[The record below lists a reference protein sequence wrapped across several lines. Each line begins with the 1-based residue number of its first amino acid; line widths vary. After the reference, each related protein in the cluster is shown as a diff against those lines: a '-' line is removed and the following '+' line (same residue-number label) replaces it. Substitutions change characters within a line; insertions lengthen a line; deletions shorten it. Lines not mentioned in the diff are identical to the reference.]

1 MKNQLV
7 KSAWF
12 MAAVVGAFTFSSCN
26 NNDDPNPGPVDL
38 GEEVDVAIGVQL
50 AGRPGGPALK
60 AASTADDLNFGSTLK
75 TIDNIVIVPYVG
87 SNAASNIVFGTFNP
101 NTSGGDNSKK
111 YVNASIP
118 QATNM
123 FRVYGN
129 VAGDFASAK
138 GVTIPDLDNASYA
151 TSIPDGSVLTD
162 VYPAHPLY
170 YYVEAVGANSDATGF
185 KVGTSSTAGDVYTTA
200 TNNPADGTVGTNNRV
215 VITKNLR
222 YGVGALAAA
231 VLDGVKDG
239 ENAADSIFFMGTVE
253 SDSVKVT
260 ANSYLAWK
268 DFTSK
273 DSIVVTGIVI
283 EKQAKGFNADFTPK
297 ADVVSVYAGAA
308 DTALV
313 SSKLAYN
320 SGSTGTIDNK
330 GNIYSVVAPTTET
343 SIVVNFQFR
352 NNTSRYFVLN
362 SEDSEIS
369 STGKYSLANVVAPGD
384 YFYLATTLNRDN
396 NGDRDI
402 FAAFTS
408 TLLNATVNDWGKA
421 SQSPVQ
427 TVDVELGITVETDWA
442 EGIVYDVEL

>member
-26 NNDDPNPGPVDL
+26 NNDDPNPNPVDL

-50 AGRPGGPALK
+50 ASRPGGPALK

-87 SNAASNIVFGTFNP
+87 SNAASNIVFGPFDPTAGGTDI
-101 NTSGGDNSKK
+101 NTK

-138 GVTIPDLDNASYA
+138 GVTIPDLDNAAYTA
-151 TSIPDGSVLTD
+151 SIPDGSVLAD

-170 YYVEAVGANSDATGF
+170 YYVEAVGTDGGDTGF
-185 KVGTSSTAGDVYTTA
+185 KVGTGVTAGDVYTTA
-200 TNNPADGTVGTNNRV
+200 TNNPTDGTVGTNNRV
-215 VITKNLR
+215 VITKPLR

-239 ENAADSIFFMGTVE
+239 ENAADSIFFMGTVD

-308 DTALV
+308 DSVLV
-313 SSKLAYN
+313 SGKLSYGDDGAIN
-320 SGSTGTIDNK
+320 NT

-362 SEDSEIS
+362 SEDSEVS
-369 STGKYSLANVVAPGD
+369 STGKYGLTNVVAPGD

-396 NGDRDI
+396 NGNKDI

>member
-7 KSAWF
+7 KSAGF

-87 SNAASNIVFGTFNP
+87 SSAASNIVFGTFDP
-101 NTSGGDNSKK
+101 TAGGTDINTK

-138 GVTIPDLDNASYA
+138 GVTIPDLDNTAYTA
-151 TSIPDGSVLTD
+151 SIPDGSVLTD

-170 YYVEAVGANSDATGF
+170 YYVEAVGTDDGDTGF
-185 KVGTSSTAGDVYTTA
+185 KVGTGATASDVYTTA
-200 TNNPADGTVGTNNRV
+200 TNNPTDGTVGTNNRV

-231 VLDGVKDG
+231 VLDGVANG
-239 ENAADSIFFMGTVE
+239 ENAADSIFFMGTVD
-253 SDSVKVT
+253 SDSVAV
-260 ANSYLAWK
+260 AADSYLAWK
-268 DFTSK
+268 DFAQK
-273 DSIVVTGIVI
+273 DSIIVTGIVI

-308 DTALV
+308 DSVLV
-313 SSKLAYN
+313 SDKLSYGAEGAIN
-320 SGSTGTIDNK
+320 NT

-352 NNTSRYFVLN
+352 NKTSRYFVLN
-362 SEDSEIS
+362 SEDSGIS
-369 STGKYSLANVVAPGD
+369 STGKYGLDNVVAPGD

-396 NGDRDI
+396 NGNRDI

>member
-87 SNAASNIVFGTFNP
+87 SNAASNIVFGTFDP
-101 NTSGGDNSKK
+101 TAGGTDINTK
-111 YVNASIP
+111 YVDASIP

-138 GVTIPDLDNASYA
+138 GVTIPDLDNAAYTA
-151 TSIPDGSVLTD
+151 SIPDGTVLTD

-170 YYVEAVGANSDATGF
+170 YYVEAVGANGDGTGF
-185 KVGTSSTAGDVYTTA
+185 KVGMGEAAGDVYSKA
-200 TNNPADGTVGTNNRV
+200 TSNPADGKVGTNNRV

-239 ENAADSIFFMGTVE
+239 ENAADSIFFMGTVVE
-253 SDSVKVT
+253 DDSVKVT

-268 DFTSK
+268 DFAQK
-273 DSIVVTGIVI
+273 DSIIVTGIVI

-308 DTALV
+308 DSVLV
-313 SSKLAYN
+313 SDKLSYGAEGAIN
-320 SGSTGTIDNK
+320 NT

-362 SEDSEIS
+362 SEDSEVS
-369 STGKYSLANVVAPGD
+369 STGKYGLANVVAPGD

>member
-87 SNAASNIVFGTFNP
+87 SSAASNIVFGTFDP
-101 NTSGGDNSKK
+101 TAGGTDINTK

-138 GVTIPDLDNASYA
+138 GVTIPDLDNTAYTA
-151 TSIPDGSVLTD
+151 SIPDGSVLTD

-170 YYVEAVGANSDATGF
+170 YYVEAVGTDDGDTGF
-185 KVGTSSTAGDVYTTA
+185 KVGTGATAGDVYTTA
-200 TNNPADGTVGTNNRV
+200 TNNPTDGTVGTNNRV

-231 VLDGVKDG
+231 VLDGVANG
-239 ENAADSIFFMGTVE
+239 ENAADSIFFMGTVD
-253 SDSVKVT
+253 SDSVAV
-260 ANSYLAWK
+260 AADSYLAWK
-268 DFTSK
+268 DFAQK
-273 DSIVVTGIVI
+273 DSIIVTGIVI

-313 SSKLAYN
+313 SNKLSYGDDGAIN
-320 SGSTGTIDNK
+320 NT

-362 SEDSEIS
+362 SEDSGIS
-369 STGKYSLANVVAPGD
+369 STGKYGLDNVVAPGD

-396 NGDRDI
+396 NGNRDI